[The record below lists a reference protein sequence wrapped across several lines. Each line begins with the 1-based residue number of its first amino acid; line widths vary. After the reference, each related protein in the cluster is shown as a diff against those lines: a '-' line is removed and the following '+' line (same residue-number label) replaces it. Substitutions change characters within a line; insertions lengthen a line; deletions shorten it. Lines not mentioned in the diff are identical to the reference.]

1 MMTRSESLSKVLE
14 LGLRLNSPD
23 NVKCAKFILDYRNDF
38 VEDGET
44 VHYGMI
50 QLYVE
55 TYDRIFTLDYLDFWD
70 WYKNE
75 ESKCDFLKSNHRADQ
90 LYKQHCLAGVAA
102 ALGQGLDKA
111 DDCAVEAQGT
121 GVIERGDDVAELGR

>member
-1 MMTRSESLSKVLE
+1 MMTRSESLSKALE

-23 NVKCAKFILDYRNDF
+23 NVKSAKFILDYRKDF

-70 WYKNE
+70 
-75 ESKCDFLKSNHRADQ
+75 
-90 LYKQHCLAGVAA
+90 
-102 ALGQGLDKA
+102 
-111 DDCAVEAQGT
+111 
-121 GVIERGDDVAELGR
+121 